1 MRVKYTKLDQT
12 GEVESL
18 PDSRGNLKLRLGSIR
33 MDANV
38 KDLVIAESEPAGH
51 KDKNKAKYGN
61 MSFGKSKSV
70 SPEINLIGM
79 NLDDATDKMLKY
91 IDDAFLAGLRTVN
104 IIHGRGSGIL
114 RKGLRSELRRNKHV
128 ESYKAA
134 PYAQGGDGVTVV
146 QLIDKN
152 S

>member
-1 MRVKYTKLDQT
+1 
-12 GEVESL
+12 
-18 PDSRGNLKLRLGSIR
+18 
-33 MDANV
+33 
-38 KDLVIAESEPAGH
+38 
-51 KDKNKAKYGN
+51 
-61 MSFGKSKSV
+61 
-70 SPEINLIGM
+70 
-79 NLDDATDKMLKY
+79 MLKY